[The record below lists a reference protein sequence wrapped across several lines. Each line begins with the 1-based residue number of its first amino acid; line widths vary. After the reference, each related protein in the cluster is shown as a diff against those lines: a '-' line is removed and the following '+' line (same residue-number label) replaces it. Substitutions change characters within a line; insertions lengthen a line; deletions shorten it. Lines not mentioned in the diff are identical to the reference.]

1 MCHKWKARLNC
12 LKKSNIWNFPQLS
25 SPDKLRACE
34 SRYADSTIAVTL
46 LLLKTWLYDQ
56 EASWE
61 ESKKARLG
69 EKGTLI
75 TNTLVAT
82 ALILYNGS
90 VT

>member
-1 MCHKWKARLNC
+1 MKSKVELFKEKWY
-12 LKKSNIWNFPQLS
+12 LKF
-25 SPDKLRACE
+25 PDKLWAC
-34 SRYADSTIAVTL
+34 RYANTTIAVTL

-56 EASWE
+56 AASWE
-61 ESKKARLG
+61 ESKKGRLE